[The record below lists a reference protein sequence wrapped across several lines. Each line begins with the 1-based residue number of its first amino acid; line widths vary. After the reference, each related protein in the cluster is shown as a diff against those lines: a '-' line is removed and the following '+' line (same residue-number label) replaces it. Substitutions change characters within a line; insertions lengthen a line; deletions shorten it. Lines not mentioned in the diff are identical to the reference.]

1 LENKLK
7 QQKYRAFV
15 IFQENHLQLIS
26 WGKLYP
32 NDIIGKYYF
41 SGSLLLLKE
50 KKLLLFK
57 SIDKIQY

>member
-26 WGKLYP
+26 WCKLYP

-50 KKLLLFK
+50 KIYYCLN
-57 SIDKIQY
+57 Q

>member
-26 WGKLYP
+26 CGKLYP

-50 KKLLLFK
+50 KNLLLFK

>member
-1 LENKLK
+1 LEYKLK

-26 WGKLYP
+26 CGKLYP

-41 SGSLLLLKE
+41 SGI
-50 KKLLLFK
+50 LLFVEGR
-57 SIDKIQY
+57 

>member
-7 QQKYRAFV
+7 QQKCRAFV
-15 IFQENHLQLIS
+15 IFQENHLHLIPWS
-26 WGKLYP
+26 FYP

-50 KKLLLFK
+50 KILLLFK

>member
-26 WGKLYP
+26 WGKLYHD
-32 NDIIGKYYF
+32 DIIGKY
-41 SGSLLLLKE
+41 
-50 KKLLLFK
+50 
-57 SIDKIQY
+57 